1 MSIVGTIAIIAGV
14 VALLA
19 LVALFVT
26 GYHAVRNEGRMTST
40 EEGKH
45 VAAAFLYVLVCSVA
59 TLVFIV
65 AGIVWIVQQ
74 FTT

>member
-1 MSIVGTIAIIAGV
+1 MSIAGIVAIIAGV
-14 VALLA
+14 LALLA

-26 GYHAVRNEGRMTST
+26 GYHAVRNESNMTST

-45 VAAAFLYVLVCSVA
+45 IGAAFMYM
-59 TLVFIV
+59 LVFLV
-65 AGIVWIVQQ
+65 AGIIWIVEQ